1 MTRARK
7 IFAVHPVEILKTE
20 FREPMGVSGRALA
33 KAFNLSAIYEVVRGE
48 RVIRAGYGGAVVRPV
63 LCLLLDGASGSQQRC
78 RHRGESLGLRWSG
91 SDA

>member
-1 MTRARK
+1 MTKARK

-20 FREPMGVSGRALA
+20 FRGPMGVSGRALA

-63 LCLLLDGASGSQQRC
+63 LRLFWMERPAHNSGVAT
-78 RHRGESLGLRWSG
+78 EANL
-91 SDA
+91 